1 MVRGEVIKLQMS
13 AKMNADVKIYKISY
27 ILVCSKPKILIRS
40 LQKMCFH
47 ESYRVFLCCL
57 HMLFGA

>member
-1 MVRGEVIKLQMS
+1 MERGEVIKLQMS

-27 ILVCSKPKILIRS
+27 ILVCSKPKKLIRS

-47 ESYRVFLCCL
+47 ESYEYS
-57 HMLFGA
+57 